1 MQKAINILYTIS
13 KLWLNNILLIRN
25 NSDESHNVPSI
36 FFMSQ
41 KYCLCIINNLM
52 KILMSPYYD
61 FNTCIWKRIK
71 VPITAM
77 LSRQIKMG
85 IRRVEPTFF
94 CVLWKII
101 SSHDNGNMISN
112 NFPMK
117 TKKWKKF
124 SSCLKTEW
132 TLDCLHFKQFANW
145 IFFRIAFINF
155 ISILIRF
162 SFVY

>member
-1 MQKAINILYTIS
+1 MLKDCSIYVFLQKAINILYAIS

-71 VPITAM
+71 VPITAK

-85 IRRVEPTFF
+85 IRRIEPTFF

-117 TKKWKKF
+117 TKQEREF
-124 SSCLKTEW
+124 SYALTPEW
-132 TLDCLHFKQFANW
+132 TLYFLDFEQFAN
-145 IFFRIAFINF
+145 
-155 ISILIRF
+155 
-162 SFVY
+162 